1 MDSDEDEEFSFEEN
15 IGQRPDR
22 HGWKLNEILSEV
34 ETKIPSLEFDDDDNE
49 DDLSIWSPPDNV
61 PSFYRQFTS
70 IVSYKKSHERENHNK
85 QITSRF
91 SGTECNLTISK
102 KDHSAL
108 KFANKS
114 VSTTNAFHK
123 KPITTLQPQDSES
136 LTGEDHPISCN
147 KSTSVNI
154 PQCLS
159 LSFSKDNTI
168 KERPAVQ
175 FSQPRGS
182 ESPVYEQINNV
193 IETAVSAEIC
203 ESFAL
208 MFSQLDSSHAI
219 HTCHSLKGSHDPHLE
234 ESLSYPTDTGDEL
247 FIHKPDVAAT
257 LSEKGFNLHT
267 PDEQQFS
274 TASCSTISCQ
284 TNSDLLSEKG
294 FANDEQTCSS
304 VSCRTDQSI
313 PERYVIARSKTSMVD
328 PNFATDEQK
337 ANVSCQTEKNYLRNA
352 RMDDEKNNIKTDQD
366 VRLLTSMNENDAEFG
381 DQLDFNLLNEI
392 NFSELQS
399 VLETLPPN
407 HVLSVS
413 DLYPSSPQQN
423 AESVH
428 VRHDELMLK
437 LSDLSKDQLSSCSNV
452 LDEKKDVVAESIYQ
466 NKRKV
471 KGNKGPTK
479 AIHTWSQLSSDDTS
493 TQEPQTIFLDLRPE
507 ANFEKEKEE
516 GAYSESIQRIL
527 GLKKE
532 RSDSCSESESDDELS
547 EWHEMRTKMKK
558 KAKEEREKSF
568 NAITLSRRSISL
580 EGEKVASLPC
590 DILNAGIGKLLEEEL
605 RGGLPLDACD
615 KYDSVAENRIEIY
628 TGNSQNIKKSNV
640 DIQDAAEK
648 ITHDARTLKT
658 EANVP
663 LRSKIG
669 ENIKRDE
676 LKSEDEVYDRSVRR
690 TLVEDESFIAENF
703 NLNLEKVNAQ
713 NDHINE
719 HVPCKVEKDNTYSER
734 HPTASAA
741 HAGNTTD
748 GRQNMF
754 FNENKGYNSSSG
766 YAKEEKEHGKIAAV
780 ERQEKE
786 LDVQLGTRSASCN
799 DRNEVE
805 QLLYLATN
813 SIDIDQK
820 ETGSITTADIKI
832 SLRLSENSE
841 RNESSKYSSGRAMEK
856 KFKKRE
862 ETANL
867 RQCKNSTESM
877 KQHCFRTKMS
887 PSQTIPE
894 QKADKSSFSST
905 HNEAREEKVSEM
917 NKQDSSLKHELLNS
931 TDHKTINV
939 MKEEKTKQPQR
950 TITRNTGEDQH
961 TDKSKM
967 DTCSANSSEATK
979 HQKQRSEK
987 ELKKLKEKLRI
998 NLENMRNVV
1007 LASGKYPAAYNTPII
1022 YDQDAS
1028 YERQHR
1034 GLMSIAEDQ
1043 LELLLVVT
1051 LSGCGEINNQYSKGR
1066 TSHSGCD
1073 VNFYFALLSWFLY
1086 LCCPNNNHRSVPFVV
1101 VGMHQAFQNGL
1112 LQLFVGVQP
1121 NEKVF
1126 CTNTSKGPKKNKLR
1140 AFHKAI
1146 SKYLSTHS
1154 LRLVYQNIENVYLNG
1169 SDQVDENSYSS
1180 KMLST
1185 CITVGQDSN
1194 AVRRVFGSKPNF
1206 FWETMEPEGSNDVFQ
1221 ESYSCDKNVENT
1233 VVFVRA
1239 PLYYHPFCV
1248 LDLLT
1253 RIENESCDLAGLRL
1267 TNEPDPSGGVVCS
1280 SGKHEVH
1287 ESVCEPQPTFVLAV
1301 RGPFAISKVKK
1312 IIGSKI
1318 PLLDDPGEI
1327 PSLRS
1332 LYCSINIEDRLFY
1345 CPSYSSQASTQLARV
1360 FGGRL
1365 TEGDILAV
1373 ERSSSKSKPRSPD
1386 GVPAQKPPAF
1396 LVSSARVAFYLIV
1409 SPLVPPGFF
1418 GELLHICFLRGFVL
1432 HGMRRV
1438 QLSKRQGASLGL
1450 SQLQSH
1456 VFCPSSGNTPVQ
1468 SPRGSPPGS
1477 PARRKSSFS
1486 LEVTLAITKTNIS
1499 YPSTILILQK
1509 ENGLYHAVS
1518 LVKHLF
1524 VLLKDW
1530 ITTNPTSLPD
1540 LEETSSSMY
1549 LTISQFSEAS
1559 SKSLWGDVCYKP
1571 SITYIKY
1578 ARNNRFSSS
1587 SEVEQVC
1594 VLSSVNKQAIQHL
1607 GLLLKKLTNSNHIAG
1622 DWELLGMKSFP
1633 SLSLVQAR
1641 EVTPYEVGD
1650 RSWLSSVKLLMS
1662 AAVFAC
1668 VLRGFSILYRV
1679 RDFITVLAK
1688 MSNKEDSCLHEGW
1701 WFSQTTEVAYRQ
1713 LTVLFEESELFPDET
1728 NRANT
1733 IFVPPLRQKSLQSS
1747 KDSKESTQKLH
1758 RKLYDHKAY
1767 STDDSSSVAITR
1779 FIEVPITQSLLA
1791 GPRLLPTVV
1800 LIKPSCVLNRK
1811 KISKILK
1818 SVLQENFDIIA
1829 LSMRVLTQS
1838 EAQVLVRDDV
1848 PDCDDHIQ
1856 YLTSGSSLVMC
1867 LQRENAVKKLLD
1879 ILGPE
1884 DPVIARSLDPFLL
1897 RGCYGVDPV
1906 HNAIHGSESYSSA
1919 ISEMKMLFPCGVCC
1933 EQTVDLEAEQIPC
1946 RTFDAAIGKKTDRK
1960 LTKCL
1965 THSSGAAHS
1974 LISSLVQVNCVILTH
1989 HIVYG
1994 RSNRKRIA
2002 LADVLDCLLSTNFI
2016 FVGMKMAML
2025 SHEQVNELLTL
2036 IDLRSH
2042 KKQGKELT
2050 ERPCII
2056 LALQRDN
2063 AVSCFD
2069 LIIESVGRKQHSVT
2083 EYRKHMIEAKTEEEA
2098 SNLLMYFF
2106 DGLTPNSVQQISSV

>member
-1 MDSDEDEEFSFEEN
+1 MDSDEEEEFCFEEN

-22 HGWKLNEILSEV
+22 HGRKLNEILSEV
-34 ETKIPSLEFDDDDNE
+34 ERKIPSLEFDDDDNE
-49 DDLSIWSPPDNV
+49 DDPSLSVWSPPENV

-70 IVSYKKSHERENHNK
+70 TVSYKKSDKHENHNNK

-91 SGTECNLTISK
+91 SGTECNLPISK
-102 KDHSAL
+102 NDHSAL
-108 KFANKS
+108 KFANRS
-114 VSTTNAFHK
+114 VSTTKAFVK
-123 KPITTLQPQDSES
+123 KPIKTLEPQDCES
-136 LTGEDHPISCN
+136 LSGEDDPISCN
-147 KSTSVNI
+147 RSTSVNI
-154 PQCLS
+154 LQCLS
-159 LSFSKDNTI
+159 LSFSKDNSI
-168 KERPAVQ
+168 KERGAVQ
-175 FSQPRGS
+175 SSQPRGN
-182 ESPVYEQINNV
+182 ESPVHEQNNNL
-193 IETAVSAEIC
+193 IDTAVSVEIS
-203 ESFAL
+203 ESSAL
-208 MFSQLDSSHAI
+208 MFSQLDSNQPGIHACGSH
-219 HTCHSLKGSHDPHLE
+219 KGSHDPHLE
-234 ESLSYPTDTGDEL
+234 ESLSYQTDTGDEL
-247 FIHKPDVAAT
+247 FIHKRDVSVT
-257 LSEKGFNLHT
+257 LSEKGFDLRS
-267 PDEQQFS
+267 PDKQQIS
-274 TASCSTISCQ
+274 TSSCSTISCQ
-284 TNSDLLSEKG
+284 TNSDASSEKR
-294 FANDEQTCSS
+294 FNCNIANDEQTCSS
-304 VSCRTDQSI
+304 SVSCQTDQSI
-313 PERYVIARSKTSMVD
+313 PERYVTARSKTSMID
-328 PNFATDEQK
+328 PNFATDEQT
-337 ANVSCQTEKNYLRNA
+337 ANVLWHRK
-352 RMDDEKNNIKTDQD
+352 KIIKTDHN
-366 VRLLTSMNENDAEFG
+366 VRLLNSLSEIEKMPYCMNENDAEYG

-407 HVLSVS
+407 LVLSVS
-413 DLYPSSPQQN
+413 DLYPSSSQQD
-423 AESVH
+423 AESAH
-428 VRHDELMLK
+428 LRDDELMLK
-437 LSDLSKDQLSSCSNV
+437 LSDLSKDQLSSCSSV
-452 LDEKKDVVAESIYQ
+452 LDEKRDVVAESIYQ
-466 NKRKV
+466 KKRKI
-471 KGNKGPTK
+471 KGNKGSTR

-493 TQEPQTIFLDLRPE
+493 TEEPQTIFLDLRPE
-507 ANFEKEKEE
+507 ANFGKEKEK

-527 GLKKE
+527 GLNKE
-532 RSDSCSESESDDELS
+532 RPDRCSESESDDELS

-558 KAKEEREKSF
+558 KAKEESQKSS
-568 NAITLSRRSISL
+568 NASTLNRKCISL
-580 EGEKVASLPC
+580 EGEKVASLPS
-590 DILNAGIGKLLEEEL
+590 DILNASIGKLLEEEL
-605 RGGLPLDACD
+605 TGGLPLDAFD
-615 KYDSVAENRIEIY
+615 RYDSVAGNAIEIY
-628 TGNSQNIKKSNV
+628 TGNSQNIKKGDV
-640 DIQDAAEK
+640 
-648 ITHDARTLKT
+648 
-658 EANVP
+658 
-663 LRSKIG
+663 
-669 ENIKRDE
+669 ENIKRDK
-676 LKSEDEVYDRSVRR
+676 LKSEDKVNDRSVSR
-690 TLVEDESFIAENF
+690 TLAEDENFIAENF
-703 NLNLEKVNAQ
+703 KLNLGKLKAQ

-719 HVPCKVEKDNTYSER
+719 HVPRKVQKDNTYSES
-734 HPTASAA
+734 HATARAA
-741 HAGNTTD
+741 HAGNPTNE
-748 GRQNMF
+748 RENMF

-766 YAKEEKEHGKIAAV
+766 YVKHEKQHGKIAAV
-780 ERQEKE
+780 EHLENE
-786 LDVQLGTRSASCN
+786 LDVQLDQRSALGN
-799 DRNEVE
+799 DRNEEE
-805 QLLYLATN
+805 QFLYLPTNATN
-813 SIDIDQK
+813 IDQK

-832 SLRLSENSE
+832 SLRLSEYSE
-841 RNESSKYSSGRAMEK
+841 RNESSKYSSGRGMEK
-856 KFKKRE
+856 KFRKRE
-862 ETANL
+862 ESANSK
-867 RQCKNSTESM
+867 QCKNSSENMEPS
-877 KQHCFRTKMS
+877 CFRTKMN

-894 QKADKSSFSST
+894 QKADKSIFSST
-905 HNEAREEKVSEM
+905 HHEAREEKTSKI
-917 NKQDSSLKHELLNS
+917 NKQDASLNKELLNC
-931 TDHKTINV
+931 TAHKTIND
-939 MKEEKTKQPQR
+939 MKKEKTKQPQR
-950 TITRNTGEDQH
+950 TTTPNTGEDKQ

-967 DTCSANSSEATK
+967 DTCSANSSEATQ
-979 HQKQRSEK
+979 HQKQRSKK

-1028 YERQHR
+1028 FERQHH
-1034 GLMSIAEDQ
+1034 GLMSTAEDQ

-1086 LCCPNNNHRSVPFVV
+1086 LCGPNEDDRSVPFVV
-1101 VGMHQAFQNGL
+1101 VGMHQARQNGL
-1112 LQLFVGVQP
+1112 LQLFVGVEP

-1146 SKYLSTHS
+1146 SKYLSTNS

-1169 SDQVDENSYSS
+1169 GYQVDENSYSS

-1194 AVRRVFGSKPNF
+1194 AVKRVFNSKPGF

-1221 ESYSCDKNVENT
+1221 DSYSCDKNVENT

-1239 PLYYHPFCV
+1239 PLYYHPFVV

-1287 ESVCEPQPTFVLAV
+1287 ESICEPQPTFVLAV

-1318 PLLDDPGEI
+1318 PLLDDPGEVL
-1327 PSLRS
+1327 SLRS
-1332 LYCSINIEDRLFY
+1332 LYCSINTEDRLFY
-1345 CPSYSSQASTQLARV
+1345 CPSYSNQASTQLARA

-1373 ERSSSKSKPRSPD
+1373 ERSSSKSKPCSPD

-1418 GELLHICFLRGFVL
+1418 GELLHVCLLRGFVL
-1432 HGMRRV
+1432 HGIRRV
-1438 QLSKRQGASLGL
+1438 QLNKRQGASLGL

-1468 SPRGSPPGS
+1468 SPSGSPPGS

-1486 LEVTLAITKTNIS
+1486 LEVTLALTKTNRS

-1524 VLLKDW
+1524 ASLKDW
-1530 ITTNPTSLPD
+1530 ITTNPINLPD

-1549 LTISQFSEAS
+1549 LTISQFSEAN
-1559 SKSLWGDVCYKP
+1559 SKSLWGNVCYKP
-1571 SITYIKY
+1571 STTHIKH
-1578 ARNNRFSSS
+1578 AGNSRFSSS

-1607 GLLLKKLTNSNHIAG
+1607 GLLLKKLTNSNRIAG

-1641 EVTPYEVGD
+1641 EVTPYVVGD
-1650 RSWLSSVKLLMS
+1650 RSWLSSVRLLMS
-1662 AAVFAC
+1662 AAVFSC
-1668 VLRGFSILYRV
+1668 VLRGFNIIYRV

-1728 NRANT
+1728 NRTN
-1733 IFVPPLRQKSLQSS
+1733 IKFVPPLRQKSLQSS
-1747 KDSKESTQKLH
+1747 KDSKESLQKQR
-1758 RKLYDHKAY
+1758 RKLYGLKAY
-1767 STDDSSSVAITR
+1767 SIDDYSSVEITQ
-1779 FIEVPITQSLLA
+1779 FSEVPIIQSLLA

-1800 LIKPSCVLNRK
+1800 LIKPSCVLNTK

-1818 SVLQENFDIIA
+1818 SVLQERFDIIA
-1829 LSMRVLTQS
+1829 LSLRVLTEG
-1838 EAQVLVRDDV
+1838 EAQVVVRDDV
-1848 PDCDDHIQ
+1848 PDYDDHIQ
-1856 YLTSGSSLVMC
+1856 YLTSGSSLIIC

-1884 DPVIARSLDPFLL
+1884 DPVIARTLDPFLL
-1897 RGCYGVDPV
+1897 RGCYGVDPI

-1919 ISEMKMLFPCGVCC
+1919 ICELKMLFPYGVCC
-1933 EQTVDLEAEQIPC
+1933 EQTLDLEAEQIPC
-1946 RTFDAAIGKKTDRK
+1946 RTFDPTIGKKTDRK

-1974 LISSLVQVNCVILTH
+1974 LISSLLQVNCVILTH

-1994 RSNRKRIA
+1994 RSDRKTIA
-2002 LADVLDCLLSTNFI
+2002 LVDVLDCLLSTNFI
-2016 FVGMKMAML
+2016 LVGMKMTML
-2025 SHEQVNELLTL
+2025 SREQVNELLTL

-2063 AVSCFD
+2063 AVTCFHS
-2069 LIIESVGRKQHSVT
+2069 IIESVGRKQRSVT
-2083 EYRKHMIEAKTEEEA
+2083 DYRKHIIEAKTEEEA